1 MKPEF
6 HLFDTAIGR
15 CAVAWGEKGL
25 VGVWLPESTDRRT
38 LARIR
43 RRLPEA
49 VEVAGEPP
57 AEVRAAID
65 SLTALL
71 AGERRD
77 LSGISL
83 DLGSVTSFPRRV
95 YEIARTIPPGETRTY
110 GEIARQIGNPSLAR
124 EVGQALARNPF
135 PLVVP
140 CHRVLAANG
149 KSGGFSA
156 PGGVATKLRLL
167 QIEGARSPAIPTL
180 F

>member
-1 MKPEF
+1 MKAEF

-15 CAVAWGEKGL
+15 CAIAWGEKGV
-25 VGVWLPESTDRRT
+25 VGVWLPEADDRRT
-38 LARIR
+38 LLRIR

-49 VEVAGEPP
+49 VQSEPP
-57 AEVRAAID
+57 AEIRTAID
-65 SLTALL
+65 SVAALL

-77 LSGISL
+77 LSGIAL
-83 DLGSVTSFPRRV
+83 DLDSVTSFPRRV
-95 YEIARTIPPGETRTY
+95 YEIARRIPPGETRTY
-110 GEIARQIGNPSLAR
+110 GEIAAKLGNPSLAR

-167 QIEGARSPAIPTL
+167 QIEGVRSPVIPTL

>member
-1 MKPEF
+1 MKTEF
-6 HLFDTAIGR
+6 RLFDTTIGR
-15 CAVAWGEKGL
+15 CAIAWGEKGI
-25 VGVWLPESTDRRT
+25 VGVWLPESADRRMLT
-38 LARIR
+38 RIR

-49 VEVAGEPP
+49 VEGEPA

-83 DLGSVTSFPRRV
+83 DLSSVTSFPRRV

-110 GEIARQIGNPSLAR
+110 GEIAAKLGNPSLAR

>member
-1 MKPEF
+1 MKPQF

-15 CAVAWGEKGL
+15 CAIAWGEKGI
-25 VGVWLPESTDRRT
+25 VGLWLPESDDRRT

-43 RRLPEA
+43 RRLPDA
-49 VEVAGEPP
+49 VEAEPP
-57 AEVRAAID
+57 AELCAAIA
-65 SLTALL
+65 SVTALL

-77 LSGISL
+77 LSGITL
-83 DLGSVTSFPRRV
+83 DLDSVTSFPRRV
-95 YEIARTIPPGETRTY
+95 YEIARTIPPGQTLTY
-110 GEIARQIGNPSLAR
+110 GQVAAKLGNPSLAR

-140 CHRVLAANG
+140 CHRVLAAHG

-156 PGGVATKLRLL
+156 PGGVTTKLRLL
-167 QIEGARSPAIPTL
+167 EIEGARSPAIPTL